1 MSKNPLIVF
10 EGIETSGKS
19 TSLKKAIKYFKKNK
33 IKYITIREPGG
44 TNFSEKLR
52 SLMLSKKS
60 KLNYKTDLFLFMA
73 SRSENFD
80 KILKQN
86 YKKKVILIDRFV
98 DSTLAYQHY
107 GLGLDKDLILKMN
120 KFLLGNLKPN
130 FTFLNVVNKK
140 NLVKRLKLR
149 KNINKYD
156 NFNYNFYNKVQKGFL
171 KIASKNKSKYLILD
185 SNKDSL
191 KIIENK
197 LINKIEN
204 ILK

>member
-19 TSLKKAIKYFKKNK
+19 TSLKTVIKYLKKNK
-33 IKYITIREPGG
+33 IKYINFREPGG

-52 SLMLSKKS
+52 SFMLNKNS
-60 KLNYKTDLFLFMA
+60 KLNNKTDLFLLMA
-73 SRSENFD
+73 SRSENID
-80 KILKQN
+80 KILKKN
-86 YKKKVILIDRFV
+86 YKNKVVLIDRFV

-107 GLGLDKDLILKMN
+107 GMGLDKDLILKMN
-120 KFLLGNLKPN
+120 NLILGNFKPN
-130 FTFLNVVNKK
+130 FTFLSIVNKK
-140 NLVKRLKLR
+140 NMLERLKLR
-149 KNINKYD
+149 KNNNKYD
-156 NFNYNFYNKVQKGFL
+156 NFKYSFYNKVQKGFL

-191 KIIENK
+191 KVIENK
-197 LINKIEN
+197 LINKLKK